1 MPTEHLSRD
10 QIAELVRQLTQKQ
23 TALESQLEHSEQGT
37 KPVTLD
43 QQSVGRVSRMDAMQQ
58 QQMSVATREQA
69 ALLLKDISS
78 ALSRIDSDEYGY
90 CQDCGESVGFARLQ
104 AQPQALLC
112 LACQSELEQN

>member
-1 MPTEHLSRD
+1 MPTDPLKPA
-10 QIAELVRQLTQKQ
+10 QITQLRTQLIAQQQELTELLHNAAAT
-23 TALESQLEHSEQGT
+23 T

-78 ALSRIDSDEYGY
+78 ALSRIDSHEYGY

-112 LACQSELEQN
+112 LDCQSELEQI